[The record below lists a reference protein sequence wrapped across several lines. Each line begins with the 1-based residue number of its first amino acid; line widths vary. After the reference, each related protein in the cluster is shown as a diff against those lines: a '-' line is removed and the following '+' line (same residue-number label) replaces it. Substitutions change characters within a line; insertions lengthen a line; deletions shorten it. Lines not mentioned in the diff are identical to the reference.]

1 MKPTL
6 NGKGRPSSGS
16 TSPLPTLNREAVG
29 KIALPGL
36 SVAHTPSPS
45 GVDKAEDRI
54 PLSPVPVEEPA
65 QEKLQE
71 RNSGERRSGVDK
83 PRPRR
88 PSIPHK
94 PSRIPSTGNRATV
107 MDVAQVW
114 SQHEKQDSQD
124 VESPRSTSPNTPLEF
139 RPVQPAGTQAGL
151 YHRKEGECER
161 ENQEP
166 EEPPKVGTKPSIA
179 GWGIQTSTT
188 VSSTVGAPKVSESEK
203 GGSLKLPE
211 VLSPT
216 EKRSSSWEK
225 YSEFIM
231 PALEEEW
238 TPVPSPMPTLK
249 GLLDVAVPI
258 PETERVGESKVDYL
272 PVDLLSTTLDPG
284 RKAIKV
290 APNDL
295 VTFGRRLNALVRFC
309 AHALLKT
316 FRVMLF
322 RRSMSD
328 LS

>member
-1 MKPTL
+1 
-6 NGKGRPSSGS
+6 
-16 TSPLPTLNREAVG
+16 
-29 KIALPGL
+29 
-36 SVAHTPSPS
+36 
-45 GVDKAEDRI
+45 
-54 PLSPVPVEEPA
+54 
-65 QEKLQE
+65 
-71 RNSGERRSGVDK
+71 
-83 PRPRR
+83 
-88 PSIPHK
+88 
-94 PSRIPSTGNRATV
+94 

-124 VESPRSTSPNTPLEF
+124 MASPRSTSPNTPLEF

-151 YHRKEGECER
+151 DYQRELGKEGECER

-166 EEPPKVGTKPSIA
+166 EEPPKVGVKPSIA

-188 VSSTVGAPKVSESEK
+188 VSSTAGAPKESESEK

-249 GLLDVAVPI
+249 GLLDVAAPI
-258 PETERVGESKVDYL
+258 PEIERVEESKVDYL
-272 PVDLLSTTLDPG
+272 PVDLLSTTLNPG

-295 VTFGRRLNALVRFC
+295 VTFGRRLNIIVRFC
-309 AHALLKT
+309 THTLLKT
-316 FRVMLF
+316 SRVMLF